1 MNFTQLEY
9 FRQIYLTGSFSGA
22 AKKLGITQPALSLQ
36 IQRLEEELD
45 FKLLDRSHRPLKLTQ
60 EGEAFYQKS
69 VEILQQIEQLKDV
82 ALDLVEEVKG
92 TLRIGII
99 PTLSPYLVPLYAG
112 LLKKEYPALQTEIFE
127 LKTEDII
134 TELKMGQLDTGIIST
149 PISESNLKIEPIFYE
164 MFFAYVSEKHDWFK
178 NSSINLDE
186 LDENDIWYLEEG
198 NCFQNQ
204 VNSICNITPKKQSGR
219 NLIYRCSSIDSL
231 RRIVENESGITF
243 IPELATINI
252 PSEQEEMIKDFE
264 QVQPVREISIITL
277 KKHTKERQI
286 AALKSAIT
294 SSIPKRMLKK
304 PDAWIVDTQL

>member
-1 MNFTQLEY
+1 MNFSQLEY
-9 FRQIYLTGSFSGA
+9 FREIYLTGSFSGA

-36 IQRLEEELD
+36 IQKLEEELD
-45 FKLLDRSHRPLKLTQ
+45 FKLLDRTHRPLKLTQ

-127 LKTEDII
+127 LKTEYII
-134 TELKMGQLDTGIIST
+134 SELKMGQLDIGIIST

-164 MFFAYVSEKHDWFK
+164 LFFAYVSEKHDWFK
-178 NSSINLDE
+178 NSTINLDE

-204 VNSICNITPKKQSGR
+204 VNSICNITQKKQSGR
-219 NLIYRCSSIDSL
+219 NLLYRCNSIDSL

-286 AALKSAIT
+286 GALKSAII
-294 SSIPKRMLKK
+294 SSIPKRMLIK
-304 PDAWIVDTQL
+304 PDTWIVDTQL